1 MPASVDVENIT
12 ITTGTEDTLQD
23 VPLEVPKLNDAIGA
37 EDVKPMVPEDAGRAP
52 ENNVDAGV
60 TTHAK
65 PDAGTFSAV
74 SSDVHTPASPH
85 DTPIPTNG
93 HPRPTSTP
101 PAPAEPDTDPTELVI
116 ASLRTQVSDLFTQV
130 KQLNSK
136 LVSSYDRVS
145 DLEDNVYTTS
155 SALRTS
161 TLRITSLEAER
172 TQHLSALNTGLLVE
186 KSHVTAELNRLMEK
200 ATEEAAQR
208 GQAESAKKDIEKE
221 LDDLSAS
228 LFDQANRMVAEARW
242 KAAQSERRVGEAEEA
257 MKGAEEAVKE
267 MQGKMQEMEGRKEE
281 AERTAGNLRVL
292 MGKGKWAEGGSESAG
307 VGEQVQRKLLS
318 SHVPYEEFLLFVAHL
333 RGLHA
338 GAPGA
343 HPAMSTLLPL
353 PFLARIIIEDSEPT
367 LRLDFAPSLNWLSRR
382 SVLAAIHTGQLIIE
396 PINTALLIQSTSNPP
411 GNDSPYAQNVP
422 GYNASTGTYACT
434 MCGVAIVTVPP
445 MGNGHSSGGAG
456 GMGARAVGLLKS
468 ASSGSGS
475 SPTQGRSSVEH
486 APVLDGTMPQQ
497 IYIFRLSPNT
507 NTSNTSA
514 PPTPAAVVSRTGS
527 VYPAPPPSPHRGG
540 SYTHGASSSAG
551 PSLSPTSG
559 GGSFTSSHTQPQ
571 AKLTVYPLCTSNWC
585 LARLRTTCTLFAFI
599 RTGIVEGVWEE
610 EVSTLLPPPSHPAG
624 GAPPVPKRSGSRG
637 DVSALVNGVLSS
649 VAGGVYPVYPS
660 AHPVQPS
667 LAWTSTSAASPP
679 STTSSSVPSRGGT
692 PQPQEGEGAKPPVPP
707 RRRTL
712 WGMAS
717 ALGLREKAA
726 SVMGGSAGSGS
737 GSGGSG
743 EGEEKKLPSPLDQEQ
758 ETVRRSVPP
767 LPPSIVS
774 GSELH
779 GGAGVP
785 PPLPRRNEGR

>member
-155 SALRTS
+155 SALRAS

-353 PFLARIIIEDSEPT
+353 PFLARIIIEDSY
-367 LRLDFAPSLNWLSRR
+367 
-382 SVLAAIHTGQLIIE
+382 V
-396 PINTALLIQSTSNPP
+396 
-411 GNDSPYAQNVP
+411 
-422 GYNASTGTYACT
+422 
-434 MCGVAIVTVPP
+434 
-445 MGNGHSSGGAG
+445 
-456 GMGARAVGLLKS
+456 
-468 ASSGSGS
+468 
-475 SPTQGRSSVEH
+475 
-486 APVLDGTMPQQ
+486 
-497 IYIFRLSPNT
+497 
-507 NTSNTSA
+507 
-514 PPTPAAVVSRTGS
+514 
-527 VYPAPPPSPHRGG
+527 
-540 SYTHGASSSAG
+540 
-551 PSLSPTSG
+551 
-559 GGSFTSSHTQPQ
+559 
-571 AKLTVYPLCTSNWC
+571 
-585 LARLRTTCTLFAFI
+585 RLRMI
-599 RTGIVEGVWEE
+599 
-610 EVSTLLPPPSHPAG
+610 P
-624 GAPPVPKRSGSRG
+624 
-637 DVSALVNGVLSS
+637 
-649 VAGGVYPVYPS
+649 YY
-660 AHPVQPS
+660 
-667 LAWTSTSAASPP
+667 
-679 STTSSSVPSRGGT
+679 
-692 PQPQEGEGAKPPVPP
+692 
-707 RRRTL
+707 
-712 WGMAS
+712 
-717 ALGLREKAA
+717 
-726 SVMGGSAGSGS
+726 
-737 GSGGSG
+737 
-743 EGEEKKLPSPLDQEQ
+743 
-758 ETVRRSVPP
+758 
-767 LPPSIVS
+767 
-774 GSELH
+774 
-779 GGAGVP
+779 
-785 PPLPRRNEGR
+785 